1 MALWH
6 EEKPHENDFTLAD
19 VGRARVFRI
28 RPYNRRE
35 KFVPRDMIR

>member
-19 VGRARVFRI
+19 VGRARFEVARKIAGKNLCQEI
-28 RPYNRRE
+28 R
-35 KFVPRDMIR
+35 